1 MVVTQKQ
8 LNWTGEVLNSNNFV
22 LLAAS
27 TEEDGFKPPSIAEFF
42 PPKLFEFGPDFFG
55 QPMFAMTRINLI
67 MVIMTSALVLFFFFA
82 FRKPSVVPSKI
93 QSLGEMFLDFV
104 RVHISE
110 EVLGHQAKRFTLL
123 LTTMFFMV
131 FAFSITG
138 ILPLMHIAASS
149 VIAIPMILAFA
160 SYLVFNYVGI
170 KQHGLLHYLQL
181 NLFPPGVPK
190 PLYLLVTPIELV
202 STFIFRPAT
211 LTIRLVANMIAGHM
225 LLVLFYSGANYM
237 LIVSDSLIL
246 KPFGIFSFV
255 AGFAFTLFEMLVA
268 FLQAYI
274 FTLLTAVYISGAV
287 SEEH

>member
-1 MVVTQKQ
+1 MDARPRQ
-8 LNWTGEVLNSNNFV
+8 LKRVEEVLNSDKANV
-22 LLAAS
+22 LAAS
-27 TEEDGFKPPSIAEFF
+27 SEDGFSPPSIAEFF
-42 PPKLFEFGPDFFG
+42 PPKLFEFGPDFLG
-55 QPMFAMTRINLI
+55 QPLFAMTRINLI
-67 MVIMTSALVLFFFFA
+67 MIIMTVALLTFFYFA
-82 FRKPSVVPSKI
+82 FRKPAVVPTKI
-93 QSLGEMFLDFV
+93 QSLGEIFLDFV

-110 EVLGHQAKRFTLL
+110 EVLGHQAKRFNLL

-131 FAFSITG
+131 LAFSITG

-149 VIAIPMILAFA
+149 VIAIPLILALA
-160 SYLVFNYVGI
+160 SYVVFNYAGA
-170 KQHGLLHYLQL
+170 KQHGLVHYLQL

-190 PLYLLVTPIELV
+190 PLYILVTPIELV

-237 LIVSDSLIL
+237 LLVSDSLLL
-246 KPFGIFSFV
+246 KPFGVFSFA
-255 AGFAFTLFEMLVA
+255 AGFAFTLFEILVA

>member
-1 MVVTQKQ
+1 
-8 LNWTGEVLNSNNFV
+8 

-27 TEEDGFKPPSIAEFF
+27 SEDGFSPPSIAEFF
-42 PPKLFEFGPDFFG
+42 PPKLFEFGPEFLG
-55 QPMFAMTRINLI
+55 QPMFAMTRINIIMLI
-67 MVIMTSALVLFFFFA
+67 MTTILLVFFYFA
-82 FRKPSVVPSKI
+82 FRKPAIVPSKI
-93 QSLGEMFLDFV
+93 QSLGEIFLDFV

-110 EVLGHQAKRFTLL
+110 EILGHHAKRFNLL
-123 LTTMFFMV
+123 LTTMFFMI

-138 ILPLMHIAASS
+138 ILPLMHIGATS
-149 VIAIPMILAFA
+149 VIAIPLILALA
-160 SYLVFNYVGI
+160 SYAVFNYAGV
-170 KQHGLLHYLQL
+170 KQHGLAGYLQM

-190 PLYLLVTPIELV
+190 PLYILVTPIEVV

-225 LLVLFYSGANYM
+225 LLVLFYSGANY
-237 LIVSDSLIL
+237 LLLVSDSLIL
-246 KPFGIFSFV
+246 KPFGVFSFI
-255 AGFAFTLFEMLVA
+255 AGFAFTLFEILVA